1 MRVHTILLLWKVV
14 CAKFAH
20 CFLAQQMV
28 FANFATT
35 TILQILQIAFPT
47 FNIVHDLHV
56 IRLVMYANFA
66 HVLISF
72 NILLY
77 KINTVNMNPIIVL
90 SF

>member
-1 MRVHTILLLWKVV
+1 MNVHAIIIFRKVV

-35 TILQILQIAFPT
+35 TILQILQITFPT
-47 FNIVHDLHV
+47 SNFVHDLHV

-66 HVLISF
+66 HVPISF
-72 NILLY
+72 KFPPL
-77 KINTVNMNPIIVL
+77 
-90 SF
+90 

>member
-1 MRVHTILLLWKVV
+1 MRVHTKLLLWKVV

-20 CFLAQQMV
+20 CFSAQQMV

-47 FNIVHDLHV
+47 SNFVHNLHV

-66 HVLISF
+66 HVP
-72 NILLY
+72 ILF
-77 KINTVNMNPIIVL
+77 KFL
-90 SF
+90 SL